1 MLFFP
6 PTVQEMEKTVR
17 LLKSANQSTIKKRQI
32 MHTAFGDYR
41 AKMQEEE
48 KRLSLG

>member
-1 MLFFP
+1 MCSFLFAA
-6 PTVQEMEKTVR
+6 QDMEKNIR
-17 LLKSANQSTIKKRQI
+17 LLKSANQPTVKKRQI
-32 MHTAFGDYR
+32 MHAAFGDYR

>member
-1 MLFFP
+1 
-6 PTVQEMEKTVR
+6 MEKTIR
-17 LLKSANQSTIKKRQI
+17 LLKSSNQPVIKKRQI

-48 KRLSLG
+48 KRLNLG